1 MLKFMWRTLYKGY
14 ERLLAQEV
22 ARGTVPRHVAVIMDG
37 NRRYAGRMKKVTN
50 FGHARGADTTEKV
63 IDWSWEAGIEHL
75 TIYAFS
81 TENFNRSEDET
92 ENLFDLIGL
101 KFDEMCEDER
111 THARKMR
118 VRVIGDTS
126 KVSASL
132 QESIE
137 KVESVT
143 RDYDGFHLNVAIA
156 YGGRQ
161 DIVQAVQEI
170 VDKVDQGVLS
180 IDEIT
185 ESTISD
191 HLYPAGGLAVPNV
204 DLIIRT
210 GGDTRVSNFLSWQAN
225 GNECAAYFCAPF
237 WPEFR
242 KIDLLRSIRVYQSR
256 MTACHQN
263 NIHRA
268 ANFVSAIG
276 KVEVDE
282 VLKSSKCLTN
292 DRA

>member
-1 MLKFMWRTLYKGY
+1 MLKFIWRILYRVY
-14 ERLLAQEV
+14 ERSLVQEV
-22 ARGTVPRHVAVIMDG
+22 VNGTVPRHVAVIMDG
-37 NRRYAGRMKKVTN
+37 NRRYAGRIKRATR
-50 FGHARGADTTEKV
+50 FGHAKGADTTEKV
-63 IDWSWEAGIEHL
+63 IDWSWEAGVEHL

-92 ENLFDLIGL
+92 EALFDLIGL

-111 THARKMR
+111 THTRRMR

-126 KVSASL
+126 KVSLSL
-132 QESIE
+132 QRSIE
-137 KVESVT
+137 KVEHTT

-170 VDKVDQGVLS
+170 ANKVQRGELEL
-180 IDEIT
+180 DEIT

-191 HLYPAGGLAVPNV
+191 HLYPAGGAAVPNV

-210 GGDTRVSNFLSWQAN
+210 GGDMRVSNFLSWQAN

-256 MTACHQN
+256 MRAHYQN
-263 NIHRA
+263 NECRA
-268 ANFVSAIG
+268 EKFVNAVG
-276 KVEVDE
+276 KTEVDD
-282 VLKSSKCLTN
+282 VLKKSKRVIKE
-292 DRA
+292 RA

>member
-1 MLKFMWRTLYKGY
+1 MLKFIWHTLYKGY
-14 ERLLAQEV
+14 ERLLTQEV
-22 ARGTVPRHVAVIMDG
+22 VSGTVPRHVAVIMDG
-37 NRRYAGRMKKVTN
+37 NRRYAGRIKKAAN
-50 FGHARGADTTEKV
+50 FGHSRGADTTEKV

-81 TENFNRSEDET
+81 TENFNRSEDEN
-92 ENLFDLIGL
+92 EALFELIGL

-111 THARKMR
+111 THKRRMR
-118 VRVIGDTS
+118 VRVIGDVS
-126 KVSASL
+126 KVPLSL

-137 KVESVT
+137 KVERIT
-143 RDYDGFHLNVAIA
+143 HDYDGFHLNVAIA

-161 DIVQAVQEI
+161 DIIQAVQEI
-170 VDKVDQGVLS
+170 ANKVVKGKLALDG
-180 IDEIT
+180 IT
-185 ESTISD
+185 ESTISE
-191 HLYPAGGLAVPNV
+191 HLYPAGGISVPNV

-256 MTACHQN
+256 MTAYHQN
-263 NIHRA
+263 DIRRA
-268 ANFVSAIG
+268 ANFISAIG
-276 KVEVDE
+276 KVEVDG
-282 VLKSSKCLTN
+282 VLNRSK
-292 DRA
+292 RFFKAR

>member
-1 MLKFMWRTLYKGY
+1 MLKFMWRTLYRAY

-22 ARGTVPRHVAVIMDG
+22 ARGTVPRHAAVIMDG
-37 NRRYAGRMKKVTN
+37 NRRYAGRMKKVTH
-50 FGHARGADTTEKV
+50 FGHSRGADTTEKV
-63 IDWSWEAGIEHL
+63 IDWSWEAGIEQL

-92 ENLFDLIGL
+92 EALFDLIGL

-111 THARKMR
+111 THARRMR

-126 KVSASL
+126 KVSSSL
-132 QESIE
+132 QKSIE
-137 KVESVT
+137 TVESVT
-143 RDYDGFHLNVAIA
+143 RNYDGFHLNVAIA

-170 VDKVDQGVLS
+170 ANKVHKDELEL
-180 IDEIT
+180 DEIT
-185 ESTISD
+185 ESTISE
-191 HLYPAGGLAVPNV
+191 HLYPAGGCAVPNV

-256 MTACHQN
+256 MTAHHQN
-263 NIHRA
+263 NVHRA

-276 KVEVDE
+276 KV
-282 VLKSSKCLTN
+282 
-292 DRA
+292 

>member
-22 ARGTVPRHVAVIMDG
+22 TSAPVPRHVAVIMDG
-37 NRRYAGRMKKVTN
+37 NRRFAGRMKKVTN

-81 TENFNRSEDET
+81 TENFNRSENET

-111 THARKMR
+111 THARRMR
-118 VRVIGDTS
+118 VRVIGDIS
-126 KVSASL
+126 KVPVSL
-132 QESIE
+132 RESIK

-143 RDYDGFHLNVAIA
+143 CDYDGFHLNVAIA

-161 DIVQAVQEI
+161 DIVQAVREI
-170 VDKVDQGVLS
+170 ANKVDKSELALD
-180 IDEIT
+180 DIT
-185 ESTISD
+185 EFTISN
-191 HLYPAGGLAVPNV
+191 HLYPAGGSAVPNV

-256 MTACHQN
+256 MTEHHQN
-263 NIHRA
+263 NILRA

-282 VLKSSKCLTN
+282 VLKSSKRLIN
-292 DRA
+292 ER

>member
-1 MLKFMWRTLYKGY
+1 MLKFIWHTLYRGY
-14 ERLLAQEV
+14 EHLLTQEV
-22 ARGTVPRHVAVIMDG
+22 VSGTVPRHVAVIMDG
-37 NRRYAGRMKKVTN
+37 NRRYAGRMKKTTN
-50 FGHARGADTTEKV
+50 FGHSRGADTTEKV

-75 TIYAFS
+75 TIYTFS

-92 ENLFDLIGL
+92 EALFDLIGL

-111 THARKMR
+111 THKRRMR
-118 VRVIGDTS
+118 VRVIGDIS
-126 KVSASL
+126 KVPVSL
-132 QESIE
+132 QEAIE
-137 KVESVT
+137 KVERVT

-170 VDKVDQGVLS
+170 ANKIVQGELAL
-180 IDEIT
+180 DGIT
-185 ESTISD
+185 ESTISE
-191 HLYPAGGLAVPNV
+191 HLYPSGGVAVPNV

-256 MTACHQN
+256 MTAHHQN
-263 NIHRA
+263 NMQRA

-276 KVEVDE
+276 KVEVDD
-282 VLKSSKCLTN
+282 VLNRSKRLFKA
-292 DRA
+292 R

>member
-1 MLKFMWRTLYKGY
+1 MLKFMWRTLYRAY
-14 ERLLAQEV
+14 ERLLTQEV
-22 ARGTVPRHVAVIMDG
+22 ARGTVPRHAAVIMDG
-37 NRRYAGRMKKVTN
+37 NRRYAGRMKKVTH
-50 FGHARGADTTEKV
+50 FGHSRGADTTEKV
-63 IDWSWEAGIEHL
+63 IDWSWEAGIEQL

-92 ENLFDLIGL
+92 EALFDLIGL

-111 THARKMR
+111 THARRMR

-126 KVSASL
+126 KVSSSL
-132 QESIE
+132 QKSIE
-137 KVESVT
+137 TVESVT

-170 VDKVDQGVLS
+170 ANKVHKDELEL
-180 IDEIT
+180 DEIT
-185 ESTISD
+185 ESTISE
-191 HLYPAGGLAVPNV
+191 HLYPAGGCAVPNV

-256 MTACHQN
+256 MTAHHQN
-263 NIHRA
+263 NVHRA

-276 KVEVDE
+276 KV
-282 VLKSSKCLTN
+282 
-292 DRA
+292 

>member
-1 MLKFMWRTLYKGY
+1 MLKFMWRILYKVY
-14 ERLLAQEV
+14 ERSLVQEV
-22 ARGTVPRHVAVIMDG
+22 VNGIVPRHVAVIMDG
-37 NRRYAGRMKKVTN
+37 NRRYAGRIKRATR
-50 FGHARGADTTEKV
+50 FGHAKGADTTEKV
-63 IDWSWEAGIEHL
+63 IDWSWEAGVEHL

-92 ENLFDLIGL
+92 EALFDLIGL

-111 THARKMR
+111 THSRRMR

-126 KVSASL
+126 KVSPSL
-132 QESIE
+132 QRSIE
-137 KVESVT
+137 KVERIT

-170 VDKVDQGVLS
+170 ANKVQKGELEL
-180 IDEIT
+180 DEIS
-185 ESTISD
+185 EYTISD
-191 HLYPAGGLAVPNV
+191 HLYPAGGVAVPNV

-210 GGDTRVSNFLSWQAN
+210 GGDMRVSNFLSWQAN

-256 MTACHQN
+256 MRVHYQKNVCRTE
-263 NIHRA
+263 R
-268 ANFVSAIG
+268 FVNTIR
-276 KVEVDE
+276 KTEIDD
-282 VLKSSKCLTN
+282 VLKSQN
-292 DRA
+292 A

>member
-22 ARGTVPRHVAVIMDG
+22 TSAPVPRHVAVIMDG
-37 NRRYAGRMKKVTN
+37 NRRFAGRMKKVTN

-111 THARKMR
+111 THARRMR
-118 VRVIGDTS
+118 VRVIGDIS
-126 KVSASL
+126 KVPVSL
-132 QESIE
+132 RESIE

-143 RDYDGFHLNVAIA
+143 CDYDGFHLNVAIA

-161 DIVQAVQEI
+161 DIVQAVREI
-170 VDKVDQGVLS
+170 ANKVDKSELALD
-180 IDEIT
+180 DIT
-185 ESTISD
+185 EFTISN
-191 HLYPAGGLAVPNV
+191 HLYPAGGSAVPNV

-256 MTACHQN
+256 MTEHHQN
-263 NIHRA
+263 NILRA

-282 VLKSSKCLTN
+282 VLKSSKRLISE
-292 DRA
+292 R

>member
-1 MLKFMWRTLYKGY
+1 MWNDTFSGGKYFMIKFMWRTLYRAY

-22 ARGTVPRHVAVIMDG
+22 ARGTVPRHAAVIMDG
-37 NRRYAGRMKKVTN
+37 NRRYAGRMKKVTQ
-50 FGHARGADTTEKV
+50 FGHSRGADTTEKV
-63 IDWSWEAGIEHL
+63 IDWSWEAGIEQL

-92 ENLFDLIGL
+92 EALFDLIGL

-111 THARKMR
+111 THARRMR

-126 KVSASL
+126 KVSSSL
-132 QESIE
+132 QKSIE
-137 KVESVT
+137 TVESVT

-170 VDKVDQGVLS
+170 ANKVHKGRLEL
-180 IDEIT
+180 DEIT
-185 ESTISD
+185 EFTISE
-191 HLYPAGGLAVPNV
+191 HLYPAGGCAVPNV

-256 MTACHQN
+256 LTAHHQN

-276 KVEVDE
+276 KV
-282 VLKSSKCLTN
+282 
-292 DRA
+292 

>member
-22 ARGTVPRHVAVIMDG
+22 ASGTVPRHVAVIMDG
-37 NRRYAGRMKKVTN
+37 NRRYSGRIKKATN

-63 IDWSWEAGIEHL
+63 IDWSWEIGIEQL

-111 THARKMR
+111 THARRMR
-118 VRVIGDTS
+118 VRVIGDIS
-126 KVSASL
+126 KVPASL

-170 VDKVDQGVLS
+170 ANKVNQGVLVL
-180 IDEIT
+180 DEIS
-185 ESTISD
+185 EFTISD
-191 HLYPAGGLAVPNV
+191 HLYPAGGSAVPNV

-242 KIDLLRSIRVYQSR
+242 NIDLLRSIRVYQSR
-256 MTACHQN
+256 MTAHHQN

-276 KVEVDE
+276 KVEVDG
-282 VLKSSKCLTN
+282 VLSTSKRLIKE
-292 DRA
+292 RA

>member
-1 MLKFMWRTLYKGY
+1 MLKFMRHILYRGY
-14 ERLLAQEV
+14 ERLLTQEV
-22 ARGTVPRHVAVIMDG
+22 ASGTVPRHAAVIMDG
-37 NRRYAGRMKKVTN
+37 NRRYASSMKRAIR

-81 TENFNRSEDET
+81 TENLNRSENEI
-92 ENLFDLIGL
+92 ENLFELIGL

-111 THARKMR
+111 THARRMR
-118 VRVIGDTS
+118 VRIIGDIS
-126 KVSASL
+126 KVSPFL
-132 QESIE
+132 QASIE
-137 KVESVT
+137 KIERTT

-170 VDKVDQGVLS
+170 AKKVYNGELEP
-180 IDEIT
+180 DEIT
-185 ESTISD
+185 ESTISE
-191 HLYPAGGLAVPNV
+191 HLYPVGGCAVPNV

-225 GNECAAYFCAPF
+225 GNECAAYFCVPF

-256 MTACHQN
+256 LAAHNQN
-263 NIHRA
+263 NASRI
-268 ANFVSAIG
+268 ANFVRAIG
-276 KVEVDE
+276 NV
-282 VLKSSKCLTN
+282 
-292 DRA
+292 